1 MLLYAK
7 SFHLLSNDINSADNH
22 ANSIKADQ
30 LKLVTERVRV
40 KKENIAGFSQ
50 HMKETRHKQQ
60 WEKMEIIHYENNW
73 KKKTF
78 REAVIITFYK
88 KIN

>member
-1 MLLYAK
+1 M
-7 SFHLLSNDINSADNH
+7 
-22 ANSIKADQ
+22 
-30 LKLVTERVRV
+30 

-50 HMKETRHKQQ
+50 HMKETGHKQQ